1 MNSKRTWIE
10 KLGDFISGKGFYLV
24 VLICVA
30 AIALSGYY
38 LVRGL
43 QDEPLDQPVSG
54 SAAIFDQPTAD
65 PAPRMTARP
74 SAAPSA
80 NPSAQP
86 SAQPSAAPS
95 ARPSPTAQP
104 SAQPSTQPD
113 PVLTAPPSN
122 PPTPAALVFTWPV
135 NGTIIADYS
144 VEALAYSETMGDWR
158 THDGLDLAASL
169 GARVIATA
177 DGTISA
183 VYQDDFMGTVVEIDH
198 GNGLFSR
205 YASIAEVPTVK
216 VGDKVKTG
224 TVIGSVGTTAAA
236 ESGRPPH
243 LHFAIYQ
250 DGDPVDPRGFLP
262 ER

>member
-43 QDEPLDQPVSG
+43 QDETLDQPVSG
-54 SAAIFDQPTAD
+54 SAAIFDQPTVN
-65 PAPRMTARP
+65 PGPRVTAQP

-80 NPSAQP
+80 KPSARPSAQP
-86 SAQPSAAPS
+86 SAQPSTKPEA
-95 ARPSPTAQP
+95 TAQP
-104 SAQPSTQPD
+104 SAEPD
-113 PVLTAPPSN
+113 PVLTAPPSAG
-122 PPTPAALVFTWPV
+122 PAPAALVFTWPV

-158 THDGLDLAASL
+158 THDGLDLAVAL
-169 GARVIATA
+169 GTKVIATA
-177 DGTISA
+177 NGTVSA

-198 GNGLFSR
+198 GNGLVSQ
-205 YASIAEVPTVK
+205 YASLAEVPTVK
-216 VGDKVKTG
+216 VGDAVKTG

-236 ESGRPPH
+236 ENGRQPH
-243 LHFAIYQ
+243 LHFAMYQ
-250 DGDPVDPRGFLP
+250 DDNPVDPHDYLP
-262 ER
+262 AR